1 MGNILLFGSND
12 VADIP
17 YELKNS
23 WLPQYIAGNHKFI
36 VGDKKGADS
45 SFHKELSASGVNK
58 ENVSIYAMDYA
69 RNNIFEFPVKKFI
82 TSYDGDTQVATIRTE
97 DNSTEPYDICDIK
110 KIQDIEVTREWYE
123 YLDKK
128 MIQDCDM
135 GICVWTGDNKRVLHM
150 IQLMNIYNKPVYT
163 FTL

>member
-1 MGNILLFGSND
+1 MLPTPFGLSPDEPITCQLEADDSLFNAND
-12 VADIP
+12 VYREGGIP
-17 YELKNS
+17 IWIIPKN
-23 WLPQYIAGNHKFI
+23 
-36 VGDKKGADS
+36 
-45 SFHKELSASGVNK
+45 
-58 ENVSIYAMDYA
+58 
-69 RNNIFEFPVKKFI
+69 
-82 TSYDGDTQVATIRTE
+82 
-97 DNSTEPYDICDIK
+97 ICDIK

>member
-1 MGNILLFGSND
+1 
-12 VADIP
+12 
-17 YELKNS
+17 
-23 WLPQYIAGNHKFI
+23 
-36 VGDKKGADS
+36 
-45 SFHKELSASGVNK
+45 
-58 ENVSIYAMDYA
+58 
-69 RNNIFEFPVKKFI
+69 VKKFI
-82 TSYDGDTQVATIRTE
+82 TSYYGDTQVATIRTE
-97 DNSTEPYDICDIK
+97 DNSTEPYDIYDIK
-110 KIQDIEVTREWYE
+110 KIQDIGVTREWYE